1 MDMLATPSFHIHKK
15 LSEKARFKSW
25 PNNVKKPTRV
35 IMVAKKNHFK
45 RQQAFVFVVCFCA
58 FLLGVEKAYSQ
69 EFMSR
74 APQDMRRCWFSA
86 GFSRLKLA
94 LYSHQFISNWFPAN
108 VR

>member
-1 MDMLATPSFHIHKK
+1 MDMLATPSFQFHKK

-35 IMVAKKNHFK
+35 IMVAKKTISKGNK
-45 RQQAFVFVVCFCA
+45 R
-58 FLLGVEKAYSQ
+58 LLGVGKAYSQ